1 MDKQNEA
8 LEPLSSAFRLSEIN
22 VGIHAT
28 RYYTKFRPPMSS
40 LFRKLDDQ
48 DSLIKDPLIPY
59 NPSPIFAFSPCRIG
73 ISK

>member
-8 LEPLSSAFRLSEIN
+8 LEPFSSAFRLSEIN

-40 LFRKLDDQ
+40 LFRKLDGQ
-48 DSLIKDPLIPY
+48 DSLIEYPLIPIT
-59 NPSPIFAFSPCRIG
+59 PAQSSLFRPAG
-73 ISK
+73 